1 MIHPHPNSMLMSEQE
16 RQLQSPGHWVLP
28 ECRVL
33 QVGRLPSKSA
43 AWPVRST
50 TGWLLGAFLSQALGQ
65 HGDAGV

>member
-16 RQLQSPGHWVLP
+16 RQLQSLGYWVLP